1 MLDFGAGPGTA
12 ALAVADTWP
21 AALRE
26 SVAVEV
32 SLDMLSLADALRQV
46 ANDAAA
52 SAVSDA
58 PDGAVAPHAR
68 TAVPPPRVVPHLSR
82 LRGAQQQRRYD
93 IVVAAYSLG
102 ELPTAVRAA
111 CAFAAASMSTFD
123 AFNSR
128 D

>member
-1 MLDFGAGPGTA
+1 
-12 ALAVADTWP
+12 
-21 AALRE
+21 
-26 SVAVEV
+26 
-32 SLDMLSLADALRQV
+32 
-46 ANDAAA
+46 
-52 SAVSDA
+52 
-58 PDGAVAPHAR
+58 
-68 TAVPPPRVVPHLSR
+68 VVPHLSR